1 MAVKLNGYINFN
13 GKAAEALEF
22 YKGVFGGE
30 VYSDTFRKFA
40 SDEMP
45 VPEEDLDKL
54 MHGYLKGDNGIEL
67 MASDAMSSMPAPDE
81 GSQIQL
87 SLSGDDE
94 AILKGYWEKLSESGT
109 VTVPMDKAPWGD
121 TFGMLVD
128 KYGISWMI
136 DVTTGQQGQ

>member
-1 MAVKLNGYINFN
+1 MAVKLNAYINFE
-13 GKAAEALEF
+13 GKAEEALEF

-40 SDEMP
+40 SDAMP
-45 VPEEDLDKL
+45 VPEQDLDKI

-67 MASDAMSSMPAPDE
+67 MASDAMSSMPTPTGA
-81 GSQIQL
+81 QIQL
-87 SLSGDDE
+87 SVSGDDDE
-94 AILKGYWEKLSESGT
+94 LLKSYWDKLSEGGQ

-136 DVTTGQQGQ
+136 DINPGQAA

>member
-1 MAVKLNGYINFN
+1 MAVKLNAYINFE
-13 GKAAEALEF
+13 GKAEEALEF

-40 SDEMP
+40 SDAMP
-45 VPEEDLDKL
+45 VPEQDLDKI

-67 MASDAMSSMPAPDE
+67 MASDAMSRMPTPA
-81 GSQIQL
+81 GAQIQL
-87 SLSGDDE
+87 SVSGDDDE
-94 AILKGYWEKLSESGT
+94 LLKSYWDKLSEGGQ

-136 DVTTGQQGQ
+136 DINPGQAA